1 MRLIFDNKIITR
13 ELVESKLSSFTI
25 GDITEIEL
33 RDSVYTLD
41 RAAFSDFF
49 NLKAIFGGKHVK
61 LIEDE
66 CFANCTQFEGFLRNS
81 YFSLPANVIVVGV
94 RAFYNTALATC
105 GITTKLTD
113 VGIEAFMRS
122 AISDIPQKACVHV
135 IEDSAFCECNNLTC
149 IVLDKNV
156 EKVNTSAFYNCSN
169 LRRVVIENGKQ
180 LRIESNAFEGIRDG
194 CNFLVPTSTVL
205 VNRSGFHEDKVHII
219 RKMR

>member
-1 MRLIFDNKIITR
+1 MRLVFDDKTITR
-13 ELVESKLSSFTI
+13 ELVENKLSSFTI
-25 GDITEIEL
+25 EDVTEIEL

-41 RAAFSDFF
+41 RAAFSNFP
-49 NLKAIFGGKHVK
+49 NLKVIFGGKHVK

-66 CFANCTQFEGFLRNS
+66 CFANCAQFEGFLRNS
-81 YFSLPANVIVVGV
+81 YFSLPANVIAIGA
-94 RAFYNTALATC
+94 RAFYNTTLATC

-113 VGIEAFMRS
+113 VGTEAFMKS
-122 AISDIPQKACVHV
+122 AISDIPQKACIHV

-194 CNFLVPTSTVL
+194 CNFLVPTSTAL

>member
-1 MRLIFDNKIITR
+1 MRLIFGDKIITR

-25 GDITEIEL
+25 GDVTEIEL
-33 RDSVYTLD
+33 RDSVFTLD
-41 RAAFSDFF
+41 RSAFSNFP
-49 NLKAIFGGKHVK
+49 NLKVIFGGKHVK

-66 CFANCTQFEGFLRNS
+66 CFANCVQFEGFLRNS

-94 RAFYNTALATC
+94 RAFYNTALAAC

-113 VGIEAFMRS
+113 VGIEAFRKS
-122 AISDIPQKACVHV
+122 AISDIPQKACLHV
-135 IEDSAFCECNNLTC
+135 IEDGAFCECNNLTC

-180 LRIESNAFEGIRDG
+180 LRIESKAFNGIRDG
-194 CNFLVPTSTVL
+194 CNFLVPTSTIL
-205 VNRSGFHEDKVHII
+205 VNRSGFLEDKVHII
-219 RKMR
+219 QKMR